1 MTAEEKANLLK
12 WNVEI
17 EDPTFKDAR
26 FIEIIEKYKGL
37 KKDDIDILFRYG
49 YNISSELFKS
59 CLFLSKDGIYH
70 KCKEYYNLLRYLD
83 ENPKTNIKF
92 SPFNSSREEKIFPY
106 DTMIN
111 ETLYDGIKFTLE
123 NEIIRFFMIGFSE
136 SYVKELY
143 SKEKYSSIPD
153 IQYLKEKYPNQDD
166 FIIKFREDIEY
177 LSSDLEF
184 VESMLQIFELDIE
197 DLDREPE
204 ISNRFENTYDVIYTF
219 IEQQKAPKICH
230 LQIQEI
236 ALFLMIDEFI
246 SSDAQSIKQITLQ
259 DWQCK
264 LIFEVLSF
272 FKLYTFSENN
282 IAKSVRRRFNHFKEL
297 KNMEKEQILIEE
309 KIWIVDSHINK
320 QRFSKK

>member
-17 EDPTFKDAR
+17 EDATFKDAR
-26 FIEIIEKYKGL
+26 FIEIVEKYKGL
-37 KKDDIDILFRYG
+37 KDDDIDILFRYG
-49 YNISSELFKS
+49 CNISSELLKS
-59 CLFLSKDGIYH
+59 CLFLLKDGIYH

-92 SPFNSSREEKIFPY
+92 SPFNLSREEKLYAY

-111 ETLYDGIKFTLE
+111 ETLYDGIKFILE
-123 NEIIRFFMIGFSE
+123 NEIVRFFMIGFDE
-136 SYVKELY
+136 SYIKELY
-143 SKEKYSSIPD
+143 SNKKYSLIPD
-153 IQYLKEKYPNQDD
+153 IQYLKERYPNQDD
-166 FIIKFREDIEY
+166 FVIKFREDIED

-184 VESMLQIFELDIE
+184 VESMLQILELDIE
-197 DLDREPE
+197 DLEREPKM
-204 ISNRFENTYDVIYTF
+204 SNRFTDTRNVTYTF
-219 IEQQKAPKICH
+219 IDPQKAPKICH

-236 ALFLMIDEFI
+236 ALFLRIDEFL
-246 SSDAQSIKQITLQ
+246 SSNIQSIEDISLQ

-264 LIFEVLSF
+264 VIFDVLSF

-297 KNMEKEQILIEE
+297 KNMGKEQVLIEE
-309 KIWIVDSHINK
+309 KIRIVDSHINK
-320 QRFSKK
+320 QRFSKI